1 MTGRL
6 THLLRD
12 VIRVAI
18 LLKTDIIGI
27 ETLIIM
33 QLIIIV
39 ITVRGRMVA
48 ETGHLD
54 VKVVTEIDSAID
66 RLTAIIGLT
75 MILLTETGKM

>member
-1 MTGRL
+1 MSEPC
-6 THLLRD
+6 D

-18 LLKTDIIGI
+18 LVKTHIIGI

-39 ITVRGRMVA
+39 ITARGRMVA
-48 ETGHLD
+48 ETVHLD

-66 RLTAIIGLT
+66 RLTGIIGLT
-75 MILLTETGKM
+75 MILLTGKM